1 MGKGEREMGN
11 GKWEMGNGKS
21 LFFPFS
27 LLPSP
32 FSLTKE
38 VFRLERRGLVIVHTG
53 DGKGKTTA
61 ALGLALRAF
70 GAGLRVLILQ
80 FIKGK
85 KDSGELKALKLLGV
99 EIRQCGLGFITK
111 ENFAEQKKSAR
122 EAIELAQKEIL
133 SGDWD
138 LIILDEINYAVKFGL
153 VDAPELLELIKIR
166 PPTLHLV
173 FTGRDAL
180 PELVEAADLVT
191 EMKLIKHQ
199 FQKGIAAQSG
209 IEF

>member
-1 MGKGEREMGN
+1 
-11 GKWEMGNGKS
+11 
-21 LFFPFS
+21 
-27 LLPSP
+27 
-32 FSLTKE
+32 
-38 VFRLERRGLVIVHTG
+38 LERRGLIIVHTG

-111 ENFAEQKKSAR
+111 ENFAEQKKFAR
-122 EAIELAQKEIL
+122 AAIELAQKEIL
-133 SGDWD
+133 SGAWD

-153 VDAPELLELIKIR
+153 INAPEILSLIEIR
-166 PPTLHLV
+166 SPELHLV

-180 PELVEAADLVT
+180 TELIEVADLVT
-191 EMKLIKHQ
+191 EMKLIKHP
-199 FQKGIAAQSG
+199 FQKGIVAQSG

>member
-1 MGKGEREMGN
+1 MERH
-11 GKWEMGNGKS
+11 
-21 LFFPFS
+21 
-27 LLPSP
+27 
-32 FSLTKE
+32 
-38 VFRLERRGLVIVHTG
+38 GLVIVHTG

-70 GAGLRVLILQ
+70 GAGLKVLILQ

-99 EIRQCGLGFITK
+99 EIKQCGLGFITK

-122 EAIELAQKEIL
+122 AAIELAQKEIL
-133 SGDWD
+133 SGAWD

-153 VDAPELLELIKIR
+153 LDAPEILSLIKIR
-166 PPTLHLV
+166 PPELHLV

-180 PELVEAADLVT
+180 PELIEVADLVT
-191 EMKLIKHQ
+191 EMKLIKHP
-199 FQKGIAAQSG
+199 FQKGIAAQLG